1 MQKLLLSKREIATAC
16 GVSVRT
22 IDTWVSQRLIPVIK
36 TSKRKNLFR
45 LDGVLDALKRLERKA
60 VI

>member
-1 MQKLLLSKREIATAC
+1 MNKLLLNKKEIAALC

-22 IDTWVSQRLIPVIK
+22 IDLWVSQRLIPVIK
-36 TSKRKNLFR
+36 TSQRKNLFR
-45 LDGVLDALKRLERKA
+45 VDGVMESLRKLERKA

>member
-1 MQKLLLSKREIATAC
+1 MKLLLSKREIATAC

-22 IDTWVSQRLIPVIK
+22 IDSWVAQRLIPVIK